1 VTSLRVLWEFSLNRV
16 RLLCLSLVCVCVCRE
31 GVGEAVPGDGEG
43 QDRAAVRREA
53 APARQEE
60 HQAQEEA
67 FQDGMLLFLL
77 SSADQIFVQVLKS
90 YMRFSCELADTNY
103 G

>member
-1 VTSLRVLWEFSLNRV
+1 
-16 RLLCLSLVCVCVCRE
+16 VCRE